1 MPYGKMIYM
10 YELIYKCSGRCGK
23 ALEQE
28 KELHRLRSQGKKV
41 LVVDKKMMKQMK
53 KRQDEMER
61 LERLLWKIYGE

>member
-1 MPYGKMIYM
+1 MIHM

-28 KELHRLRSQGKKV
+28 KELRRLRSQGKKV

-53 KRQDEMER
+53 KRQDERER